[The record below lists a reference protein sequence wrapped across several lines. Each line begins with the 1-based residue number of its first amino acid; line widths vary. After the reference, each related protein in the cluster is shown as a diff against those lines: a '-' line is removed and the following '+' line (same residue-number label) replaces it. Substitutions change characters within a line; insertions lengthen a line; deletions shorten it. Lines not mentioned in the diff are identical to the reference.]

1 MSWSIFGGQP
11 KPVDPIYKIILEW
24 SSFKP
29 YPDCYGNVEQWGV
42 GVTVLV
48 NPISNVHT
56 VPINVCRW
64 LKLTSRSNLHRRSQ
78 VKLRSIEVSSGSRLR
93 SYWGVGCPIGGH
105 NDQWDCSP
113 TTDNMYFP
121 SSTTVPSSQSSLG
134 RIISSDTTLPL
145 SGHAF
150 CPPFYVEPGVA
161 GQHYL
166 YSLLDQGQYG

>member
-1 MSWSIFGGQP
+1 MVIIQTMPGLFWQCRTVRGGRN
-11 KPVDPIYKIILEW
+11 
-24 SSFKP
+24 SFSESYIK
-29 YPDCYGNVEQWGV
+29 C
-42 GVTVLV
+42 
-48 NPISNVHT
+48 T

-64 LKLTSRSNLHRRSQ
+64 LKLTSRRNLHRRSQ
-78 VKLRSIEVSSGSRLR
+78 VKLRSIEVSSGTRLR

-134 RIISSDTTLPL
+134 RTISSDTTLPL